1 MSNKIVRKSAKDS
14 FESILKIAKKLKNP
28 CYILEESKLQENLE
42 ILASVRAQSGAKIL
56 LALKGF
62 AFWSSFKMVAKYLDG
77 ITASGYYEARLGL
90 EEFRKH
96 NKKAIIS
103 VFSPA
108 FTACEIKQIAPFA
121 NHIIFNSFN
130 QFVAFRKFAKK
141 THLALRLNPL
151 YSEVTPE
158 IYNPCAPFSRL
169 GIVPDEF
176 EKGVKAH
183 GLKGIKGLHFHTH
196 CEQNSDALERTI
208 EAIERHFGKYIA
220 QMEWINFGGGHH
232 ITRKDYDLNRLVRVI
247 SRFRKKYGVEVI
259 LEPGEAV
266 GWQCGVLVGEV
277 VDIVR
282 NGVDIAITNLSAA
295 TQMPDCLEMPY
306 TPEILGAR
314 IVSNSSLDLFNSFS
328 GNHSAE
334 SNTAHDS
341 QSNNRSNGGVA
352 LRCFDAER
360 AKIGLGRPLSEVSYQ
375 NNANEYP
382 RTNCKQYE
390 AQSKKVLIIGG
401 GPNRIGQ
408 GIEFDYCCV
417 HSSFALKDLGIQSIM
432 YNCNPE
438 TVSTDYDTSDT
449 LYFEP
454 IDFERVRAVVER
466 EKPDGIIVH
475 FGGQTPLKLA
485 KNLTTIG
492 AKIIGTKAAVI
503 DTAEDR
509 EKFAAFAKK
518 LNLNQPQNGSA
529 TSKDGAFSI
538 ARKIGYPALVRPSY
552 VLGGR
557 AMRIVQSDEEL
568 NAYMDEAV
576 KVSESSPVLVD
587 KFLDHATELD
597 VDAICDGK
605 EVYIGGIMQHIEEA
619 GVHSGDSA
627 SCLPPFGLDSH
638 TIKEVENLSAA
649 IAIELGVIGLLNIQ
663 FAIFQNTIY
672 IIEVNPRA
680 SRTVPFV
687 SKATGIPLAKVA
699 TRVMW
704 NHAQNPTQKG
714 ILRESL
720 KFYDSFEC
728 VDFNAKPMCHKHLNH
743 ISVKESVFPFSKL
756 SGADLILGP
765 EMKSTGEVMGISR
778 SFAMSFAKSQIASKN
793 VIPLSGNVLLS
804 VADEDKPELPRIAK
818 GFIKLG
824 FKIYATGGSFDCL
837 EARKIPAHKVLKISE
852 GRPNIHDLLMNNEIC
867 LLVNTSDNKSS
878 KDDARQIRAQVVR
891 LNLPYFTTI
900 AGTAVALQ
908 AIKELRKNSPN
919 FAKPLQEYLG
929 VESTLSSRDS
939 QGKSKQKHT
948 KSK

>member
-1 MSNKIVRKSAKDS
+1 MSNKIARKSAKDS
-14 FESILKIAKKLKNP
+14 FESVLKIAKKLKNP

-183 GLKGIKGLHFHTH
+183 GLQGIKGLHFHTH

-208 EAIERHFGKYIA
+208 ETIERHFGKYIA

-306 TPEILGAR
+306 TPEIVGAR

-328 GNHSAE
+328 GNHSADSANFGCSQTSSLVSHPKFAKNHESTTAIPSVVDSASAE
-334 SNTAHDS
+334 SNEIQNF

-360 AKIGLGRPLSEVSYQ
+360 AKIGLGRPLSEVSCQ

-382 RTNCKQYE
+382 RTNC
-390 AQSKKVLIIGG
+390 AQNDTPHIYRLGCPSCLAGDIIGDY
-401 GPNRIGQ
+401 I
-408 GIEFDYCCV
+408 FD
-417 HSSFALKDLGIQSIM
+417 S
-432 YNCNPE
+432 
-438 TVSTDYDTSDT
+438 
-449 LYFEP
+449 
-454 IDFERVRAVVER
+454 
-466 EKPDGIIVH
+466 
-475 FGGQTPLKLA
+475 PLK
-485 KNLTTIG
+485 IG
-492 AKIIGTKAAVI
+492 DKIIIKDMIHYTIVKN
-503 DTAEDR
+503 
-509 EKFAAFAKK
+509 
-518 LNLNQPQNGSA
+518 NLFN
-529 TSKDGAFSI
+529 
-538 ARKIGYPALVRPSY
+538 
-552 VLGGR
+552 
-557 AMRIVQSDEEL
+557 
-568 NAYMDEAV
+568 
-576 KVSESSPVLVD
+576 
-587 KFLDHATELD
+587 
-597 VDAICDGK
+597 
-605 EVYIGGIMQHIEEA
+605 
-619 GVHSGDSA
+619 
-627 SCLPPFGLDSH
+627 
-638 TIKEVENLSAA
+638 
-649 IAIELGVIGLLNIQ
+649 
-663 FAIFQNTIY
+663 
-672 IIEVNPRA
+672 
-680 SRTVPFV
+680 
-687 SKATGIPLAKVA
+687 GIPLPSLA
-699 TRVMW
+699 
-704 NHAQNPTQKG
+704 
-714 ILRESL
+714 IL
-720 KFYDSFEC
+720 K
-728 VDFNAKPMCHKHLNH
+728 
-743 ISVKESVFPFSKL
+743 
-756 SGADLILGP
+756 
-765 EMKSTGEVMGISR
+765 
-778 SFAMSFAKSQIASKN
+778 KN
-793 VIPLSGNVLLS
+793 G
-804 VADEDKPELPRIAK
+804 K
-818 GFIKLG
+818 
-824 FKIYATGGSFDCL
+824 
-837 EARKIPAHKVLKISE
+837 LKIVRKF
-852 GRPNIHDLLMNNEIC
+852 GY
-867 LLVNTSDNKSS
+867 
-878 KDDARQIRAQVVR
+878 DDYKKR
-891 LNLPYFTTI
+891 N
-900 AGTAVALQ
+900 G
-908 AIKELRKNSPN
+908 
-919 FAKPLQEYLG
+919 
-929 VESTLSSRDS
+929 
-939 QGKSKQKHT
+939 
-948 KSK
+948 